1 MYHTY
6 IYMADDGVGK
16 YFVEV
21 EIWGWVLWLVGV
33 WTGSEM
39 YTVRL
44 VEGITRFQ
52 VSIKVAGDS

>member
-1 MYHTY
+1 
-6 IYMADDGVGK
+6 MADDGVGK